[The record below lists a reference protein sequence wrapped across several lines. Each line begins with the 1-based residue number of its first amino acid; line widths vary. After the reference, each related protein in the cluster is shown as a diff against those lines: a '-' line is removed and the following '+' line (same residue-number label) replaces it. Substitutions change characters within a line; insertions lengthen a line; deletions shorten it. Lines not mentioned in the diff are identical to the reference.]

1 MFFFP
6 CGIGPAALIVVPDLL
21 PECLYLQVQLFD
33 FNVIVNLFV
42 IPVPFA
48 RIAVVSVAVVAA
60 LFAAGYADYVA
71 VILRALP
78 ALVVSLA
85 TDFTNSAHSGITS
98 SL

>member
-6 CGIGPAALIVVPDLL
+6 RRLSPAALVVVVNLL
-21 PECLYLQVQLFD
+21 PERLNLAIQLSYFGL
-33 FNVIVNLFV
+33 VIYFFV
-42 IPVPFA
+42 VLMPGAWIS
-48 RIAVVSVAVVAA
+48 VVSVAVVAA

-78 ALVVSLA
+78 ALVVLPA
-85 TDFTNSAHSGITS
+85 TYFTNSAHSGITS

>member
-6 CGIGPAALIVVPDLL
+6 RRLSPAALVVVVNLL
-21 PECLYLQVQLFD
+21 PERLNLAIQLSYFGL
-33 FNVIVNLFV
+33 VIYFFV
-42 IPVPFA
+42 VLMPGAWIS
-48 RIAVVSVAVVAA
+48 VVSVAVVAA

-78 ALVVSLA
+78 ALVVLPA
-85 TDFTNSAHSGITS
+85 TCFTNSTHSGITS